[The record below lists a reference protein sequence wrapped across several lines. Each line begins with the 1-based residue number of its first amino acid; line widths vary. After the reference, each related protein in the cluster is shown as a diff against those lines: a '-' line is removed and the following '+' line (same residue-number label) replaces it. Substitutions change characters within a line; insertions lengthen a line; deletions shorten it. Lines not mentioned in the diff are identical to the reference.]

1 MTLLGA
7 PFRVVLDACVLYPM
21 PLCDTLLRL
30 AAADLY
36 QACWSDEILEEATR
50 NLAAHGR
57 ASPEGARLRKTKIAA
72 AFPEA
77 MVTDFASLIAQMPNQ
92 EKDRHVVAVAVKAG
106 ASVVVT
112 FNLRDFAQLPDG
124 IAAVHPDQFLEELYE
139 LDPPRVIETL
149 HRQAAALRNPPQRI
163 HELIGKLGSRGLPR
177 FAATIRAAIAEP

>member
-1 MTLLGA
+1 VTLLGA

-36 QACWSDEILEEATR
+36 QACWSEEILNEATR

-57 ASPEGARLRKTKIAA
+57 ASPEGAQLRKSKIAA

-77 MVTDFASLIAQMPNQ
+77 MVTDFAPLIAQMPNQ
-92 EKDRHVVAVAVKAG
+92 AKDRHVAAVAVKAG
-106 ASVVVT
+106 APVIVT

-139 LDPPRVIETL
+139 LDPPRVVDAL
-149 HRQAAALRNPPQRI
+149 RRQAAALRKPPQGI
-163 HELIGKLGSRGLPR
+163 DELIGKLGSRGLPR
-177 FAATIRAAIAEP
+177 FAATIGAAISER